1 MAVHVNN
8 PADMPGRVVIK
19 FQTQT
24 ECEQALRSV
33 EYWLKFDSFKI
44 QGGCYESKK
53 VDQKTLQ
60 GLRPA

>member
-1 MAVHVNN
+1 V
-8 PADMPGRVVIK
+8 PGKAVIK

-24 ECEQALRSV
+24 ECEQALKSV